1 MLYRQAGM
9 MMRQSVF
16 HCTFQILETD
26 VVEEV
31 WVEIM
36 LSSWPKLNKANL
48 LTNAMELILDRTVP

>member
-16 HCTFQILETD
+16 HCTSQILETD

-31 WVEIM
+31 WE
-36 LSSWPKLNKANL
+36 LNSVHL
-48 LTNAMELILDRTVP
+48 VVDPVLQG